1 MKRIGNLFDQICS
14 IDNLI
19 IADRKASKNKKNQ
32 PGVISHNKNKEEN
45 IKKLNSLLING
56 KYRTSN
62 YTTFKVFEP
71 KERDIFRLPYYPDR
85 IVHHAIMNILE
96 PILSQHLQLIHIVVL
111 RKEGFMVHHLH

>member
-71 KERDIFRLPYYPDR
+71 KERAR
-85 IVHHAIMNILE
+85 IQAFLWGIR
-96 PILSQHLQLIHIVVL
+96 QLINVALSDAL
-111 RKEGFMVHHLH
+111 RSVIRDFRDCWSIAKESKF